1 MSLSIIIALI
11 LAGIIL
17 LLLEVLVI
25 PGVGIA
31 GFVGF
36 GLVAIGLY
44 FAYQIDTTTG
54 HITLFST
61 CIVSGISIY
70 AALKS
75 GFWDKASNHEIIDG
89 KSSHQTT
96 SLEVGMAGESV
107 SRLAPIGKAIFNTEI
122 VEVYSKDG
130 YLDPQI
136 AVKIVKIEPNRITV
150 VKSENQ

>member
-36 GLVAIGLY
+36 ALVAAGLY
-44 FAYQIDTTTG
+44 FAYKIDAATG
-54 HITLFST
+54 HITLLAT
-61 CIVSGISIY
+61 CIVSGVSIY
-70 AALKS
+70 GALKS
-75 GFWDKASNHEIIDG
+75 GFWDKASNHEVIDG
-89 KSSHQTT
+89 KSSAETT
-96 SLEVGMAGESV
+96 TLEAGMEGETV
-107 SRLAPIGKAIFNTEI
+107 SRLAPIGKAIFNAEI

-136 AVKIVKIEPNRITV
+136 AVKIVKVEPNKITV